1 MIGFF
6 DSGFGGLTILR
17 RVVDLLPEYDYCY
30 LGDNAR
36 VPYGNRSQRI
46 VFEFTREAV
55 DFLFRQ
61 GCFLIIIACNTASA
75 KALRRIQ
82 QEYLPYTYP
91 DRRVLGVIR
100 PSVEEVVELGCRR
113 LGILATEGVVAS
125 EAYIT
130 EIRKLCSSV
139 EIYQEPCP
147 LLVPLVEAGEQD
159 SEAADLIISK
169 YLQRLFAQNK
179 EIDTIL
185 LACTHYPIL
194 RKHFERLL
202 PPQITILEQGPIVAK
217 KLKDYLH
224 RHPEIEQKLT
234 KNQTRIFL
242 TTDASSRFD
251 RLALTFF
258 GEAITS
264 HLVSLS

>member
-17 RVVDLLPEYDYCY
+17 SVVKMLPEYDYCY

-46 VFEFTREAV
+46 VFEFTKEAV
-55 DFLFRQ
+55 DFLFRK
-61 GCFLIIIACNTASA
+61 GCPLIIIACNSSSA

-82 QEYLPYTYP
+82 QEFLPVVYSE
-91 DRRVLGVIR
+91 RRVLGVIR
-100 PSVEEVVELGCRR
+100 PSVEEVVERGFRK

-125 EAYIT
+125 GAYIT
-130 EIRKLCSSV
+130 EIKKLSPAV

-147 LLVPLVEAGEQD
+147 LLVPIVEAGEHNW
-159 SEAADLIISK
+159 EGTDLIISK
-169 YLQRLFAQNK
+169 YLRRLFSQDK
-179 EIDTIL
+179 DIDALL

-194 RKHFERLL
+194 RRNFERLV
-202 PPQITILEQGPIVAK
+202 PPQVMILEQGPIVAR
-217 KLKDYLH
+217 KLEDYLV
-224 RHPEIEQKLT
+224 RHPEIEQRLSR
-234 KNQTRIFL
+234 NQTRTFL
-242 TTDASSRFD
+242 TTDASAQFD

-258 GEAITS
+258 GEPVAS
-264 HLVSLS
+264 HLVSLV

>member
-6 DSGFGGLTILR
+6 DSGFGGLTIMR
-17 RVVDLLPEYDYCY
+17 SVVELLPQYDYCY

-46 VFEFTREAV
+46 VFDFTKEAV
-55 DFLFRQ
+55 DFLFRK
-61 GCFLIIIACNTASA
+61 GCPLIIIACNTSSA

-82 QEYLPYTYP
+82 QEYLPVAYP

-100 PSVEEVVELGCRR
+100 PSVEEVVDRGCRK

-130 EIRKLCSSV
+130 EIRKLSPEV
-139 EIYQEPCP
+139 QVYQEPCP
-147 LLVPLVEAGEQD
+147 LLVPIVEAGEQD
-159 SEAADLIISK
+159 WEGTDLIVSK
-169 YLQRLFAQNK
+169 YLRRLFSQDNN
-179 EIDTIL
+179 IDTLL

-194 RKHFERLL
+194 RTHFERLL
-202 PPQITILEQGPIVAK
+202 PPQVTVLEQGPIVAR
-217 KLKDYLH
+217 KLEDYLL
-224 RHPEIEQKLT
+224 RHPEIEEKVSR
-234 KNQTRIFL
+234 NQTRTFL
-242 TTDASSRFD
+242 TTDASERFD

-258 GEAITS
+258 GAPVSS
-264 HLVSLS
+264 HLVSLT